1 MASTVNVMKFVMIL
15 LVCQYQVMC
24 EHGDSAPSSTT
35 NDEPHKQTTDENK
48 NLPEDVPNP
57 TGGDGKDSVKDD
69 EKRSERDLQTFRK
82 LYLQKRA
89 QHIAAVDSL
98 LETYEYEKTYQM
110 VDLLITRM
118 RTVVGTSRSTLVQKG
133 FEPGMSF
140 PTDEETKEALSIIM
154 ENAGLFGD
162 MALKLPEIT
171 HACLEKKKSDV
182 ANILKWAITYSSDVG
197 FLDEYSTQMFNLAS
211 QELNIIPK
219 EPGFF
224 NPYRQQFQPPQPSG
238 DKKKKAKSDKK
249 RGPRVTKVE
258 L

>member
-1 MASTVNVMKFVMIL
+1 
-15 LVCQYQVMC
+15 MC

-48 NLPEDVPNP
+48 NLPEDLPNP
-57 TGGDGKDSVKDD
+57 TGGDGKDSIKDD

-197 FLDEYSTQMFNLAS
+197 FWMNIVPKCSIWLLKSLTSFLKNLVS
-211 QELNIIPK
+211 SILIDNSFSHLNPLETKRRKQNQIRKRDQE
-219 EPGFF
+219 
-224 NPYRQQFQPPQPSG
+224 
-238 DKKKKAKSDKK
+238 
-249 RGPRVTKVE
+249 
-258 L
+258 